1 VGNELKYTATVFVDG
16 EKITYPDNQK
26 GAPLDWNYRVNSY
39 WTVGL
44 NEQRASIGLFES
56 LSKVSSLETFAIPET
71 AYITAQREHHDLSK
85 VPFWTYTFHAKDSGV
100 QYFWVKD
107 IKSTIAERPAGI
119 AAATKLCI
127 LLKHEGGNPLLN
139 AGFVTKKGYTYV
151 DNIAIGASGET
162 VVRMDLADLKLVP
175 TALLPAP
182 YPVFLERFFKPTV
195 QVQFDKR
202 DIEKLIVSGE
212 KMEGVALSIAA
223 IWLE

>member
-1 VGNELKYTATVFVDG
+1 
-16 EKITYPDNQK
+16 
-26 GAPLDWNYRVNSY
+26 
-39 WTVGL
+39 
-44 NEQRASIGLFES
+44 
-56 LSKVSSLETFAIPET
+56 
-71 AYITAQREHHDLSK
+71 
-85 VPFWTYTFHAKDSGV
+85 
-100 QYFWVKD
+100 
-107 IKSTIAERPAGI
+107 
-119 AAATKLCI
+119 
-127 LLKHEGGNPLLN
+127 LKHEGGNPLLN
-139 AGFVTKKGYTYV
+139 AGFETKKGYTYV